1 MKNAIEQIMEE
12 KVQQRRSVQE
22 TFAWDMV
29 QLLYY
34 VLFLILLTTNM
45 NYNPHPYPL
54 FKIKSLVE
62 KTMSAGQYPLA
73 GVSFNVTAW
82 ATGAPISW

>member
-45 NYNPHPYPL
+45 NTFCCTL
-54 FKIKSLVE
+54 TI
-62 KTMSAGQYPLA
+62 M
-73 GVSFNVTAW
+73 
-82 ATGAPISW
+82 